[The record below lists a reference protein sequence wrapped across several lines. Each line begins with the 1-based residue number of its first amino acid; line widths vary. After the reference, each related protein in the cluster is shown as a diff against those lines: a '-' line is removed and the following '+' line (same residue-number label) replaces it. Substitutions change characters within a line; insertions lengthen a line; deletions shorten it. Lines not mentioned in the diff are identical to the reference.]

1 MKRLI
6 SLWLVLCGCLAHAA
20 NNPMIWADLPDPDV
34 IRVDDTFYLVSTTM
48 HMMPG
53 VPIMKSKDL
62 INWEIASYVCET
74 LDDSPRYSLLEGTV
88 YGRGQWATS
97 LKYYNGRFYVLFVP
111 NEPGDMGRTYIY
123 SAEKA
128 EGPWTLVS
136 RLPH

>member
-88 YGRGQWATS
+88 YLRTNQTFFVRYGDIVGRVS
-97 LKYYNGRFYVLFVP
+97 VLLFLLL
-111 NEPGDMGRTYIY
+111 
-123 SAEKA
+123 ALA
-128 EGPWTLVS
+128 ALV
-136 RLPH
+136 RRK